1 MLFVYFTDRHLNLP
15 IDMRNKYTLL
25 YLFLF
30 ILSCNI
36 SAQNVNSVKS
46 IEPVN
51 VNTQQ
56 KPIAEKQEVL
66 KQIAQIDSHL
76 SAIEIKRNYILSD
89 PAEKAMALEQGWF
102 AEMEKIEKSLLNKKN
117 ELKALIKD

>member
-1 MLFVYFTDRHLNLP
+1 
-15 IDMRNKYTLL
+15 MRNKYTLL

-30 ILSCNI
+30 ILTCNI

-46 IEPVN
+46 IDPVN

-89 PAEKAMALEQGWF
+89 TTEKAMALEHGWF
-102 AEMEKIEKSLLNKKN
+102 AEMEKIENSLLNKKN

>member
-30 ILSCNI
+30 ILTCNI

-46 IEPVN
+46 IDPVN

-56 KPIAEKQEVL
+56 KPIIEKQEVL

-102 AEMEKIEKSLLNKKN
+102 AEMKKIENSLLNKKN

>member
-1 MLFVYFTDRHLNLP
+1 
-15 IDMRNKYTLL
+15 MRNKYALL

-36 SAQNVNSVKS
+36 SAQKVSSVKS
-46 IEPVN
+46 IDPVN

-56 KPIAEKQEVL
+56 KPIVKKQEVL

-76 SAIEIKRNYILSD
+76 SAIETKRNYVLSD
-89 PAEKAMALEQGWF
+89 PVEKALATEQGWF
-102 AEMEKIEKSLLNKKN
+102 EEMEKIEKSLLKKKD
-117 ELKALIKD
+117 ELNALINN

>member
-1 MLFVYFTDRHLNLP
+1 
-15 IDMRNKYTLL
+15 MRNKYALL

-36 SAQNVNSVKS
+36 SAQKVSSVKS
-46 IEPVN
+46 IDPVN

-56 KPIAEKQEVL
+56 KPIVKKQEVL

-76 SAIEIKRNYILSD
+76 SAIEIKRNYVLSD
-89 PAEKAMALEQGWF
+89 PTEKAMALEQGWF

-117 ELKALIKD
+117 ELKALIND

>member
-1 MLFVYFTDRHLNLP
+1 
-15 IDMRNKYTLL
+15 MRNKYSLL

-36 SAQNVNSVKS
+36 SAQKVSSVKS
-46 IEPVN
+46 IDPVN

-56 KPIAEKQEVL
+56 KPIVKKQEVL

-76 SAIEIKRNYILSD
+76 SAIEIKRNYVLSD
-89 PAEKAMALEQGWF
+89 PTEKAMALEQGWF

-117 ELKALIKD
+117 ELKALIND

>member
-1 MLFVYFTDRHLNLP
+1 
-15 IDMRNKYTLL
+15 MRNKYTLL

-30 ILSCNI
+30 ILTCNI

-46 IEPVN
+46 IDPVN

-56 KPIAEKQEVL
+56 KPIIEKQEVL

-89 PAEKAMALEQGWF
+89 PTEKAMALEQGWF

>member
-1 MLFVYFTDRHLNLP
+1 
-15 IDMRNKYTLL
+15 MRNKYALL

-36 SAQNVNSVKS
+36 SAQKVSSVKS
-46 IEPVN
+46 IDSVN

-56 KPIAEKQEVL
+56 KPIVKKQEVL

-76 SAIEIKRNYILSD
+76 SAIEIKRNYVLSD
-89 PAEKAMALEQGWF
+89 PTEKAMALEQGWF

-117 ELKALIKD
+117 ELKALIND

>member
-1 MLFVYFTDRHLNLP
+1 MF
-15 IDMRNKYTLL
+15 LL
-25 YLFLF
+25 TY
-30 ILSCNI
+30 NI

-46 IEPVN
+46 INPVN
-51 VNTQQ
+51 VNTEL

-89 PAEKAMALEQGWF
+89 PTEKAIALEHGWF
-102 AEMEKIEKSLLNKKN
+102 AEMEKIENSLLNKKN

>member
-1 MLFVYFTDRHLNLP
+1 MT
-15 IDMRNKYTLL
+15 NKYALL

-36 SAQNVNSVKS
+36 SAQKVSSVKS
-46 IEPVN
+46 IDPVN

-56 KPIAEKQEVL
+56 KPIVKKQEVL

-76 SAIEIKRNYILSD
+76 SAIEIKRNYVLSD
-89 PAEKAMALEQGWF
+89 PTEKAMALEQGWF

-117 ELKALIKD
+117 ELKALIND

>member
-1 MLFVYFTDRHLNLP
+1 
-15 IDMRNKYTLL
+15 MRKKYTLL

-46 IEPVN
+46 LEPIN

-56 KPIAEKQEVL
+56 KPIVKKQEVL
-66 KQIAQIDSHL
+66 KQISQIDSHL
-76 SAIEIKRNYILSD
+76 SAIEIKRNFVLSD
-89 PAEKAMALEQGWF
+89 PDEKALALEQGWF
-102 AEMEKIEKSLLNKKN
+102 VEMEKIEKSLLNKKN
-117 ELKALIKD
+117 ELKALIND

>member
-15 IDMRNKYTLL
+15 IDMRNKYALL

-46 IEPVN
+46 IDPIN

-56 KPIAEKQEVL
+56 KPIAKKQEVL

-102 AEMEKIEKSLLNKKN
+102 AEMKKIENSLLNKKN

>member
-1 MLFVYFTDRHLNLP
+1 
-15 IDMRNKYTLL
+15 MRNKYALL
-25 YLFLF
+25 HFFLF
-30 ILSCNI
+30 ILTCNI
-36 SAQNVNSVKS
+36 SAQNVNSMKS
-46 IEPVN
+46 TDPVN
-51 VNTQQ
+51 VNTEQ
-56 KPIAEKQEVL
+56 KPIVEKQEAL

-102 AEMEKIEKSLLNKKN
+102 AEMKKIENSLLNKKN

>member
-1 MLFVYFTDRHLNLP
+1 
-15 IDMRNKYTLL
+15 MRNKYALL
-25 YLFLF
+25 HFFLF
-30 ILSCNI
+30 ILTCNI

-46 IEPVN
+46 IDPVN

-56 KPIAEKQEVL
+56 KPIIEKQEVL

-102 AEMEKIEKSLLNKKN
+102 AEMEKIENSLLNKKN
-117 ELKALIKD
+117 KLKALIKD

>member
-1 MLFVYFTDRHLNLP
+1 
-15 IDMRNKYTLL
+15 MRNKYALL
-25 YLFLF
+25 HLFLF

-36 SAQNVNSVKS
+36 SAQNVNSIKS
-46 IEPVN
+46 IDPVN
-51 VNTQQ
+51 VNSQQ
-56 KPIAEKQEVL
+56 KSSAKKQEVL

-89 PAEKAMALEQGWF
+89 PTEKAMALEQGWF